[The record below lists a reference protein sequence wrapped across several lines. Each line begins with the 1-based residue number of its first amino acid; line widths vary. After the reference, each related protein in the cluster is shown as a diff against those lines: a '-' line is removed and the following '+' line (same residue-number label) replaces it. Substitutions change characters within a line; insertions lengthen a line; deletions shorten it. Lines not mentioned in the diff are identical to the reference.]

1 MTEDIK
7 DTDQTHP
14 SQDEYEVGMD
24 LFPFFHKL
32 MLQEMFERIDREAD
46 GEVYVSEVL
55 DFLSSMA
62 DDLDQGN
69 NNDAR
74 AVQGYLTKLTA
85 E

>member
-7 DTDQTHP
+7 DQTHP
-14 SQDEYEVGMD
+14 SQDEYEVGIN
-24 LFPFFHKL
+24 LFPFFHIL
-32 MLQEMFERIDREAD
+32 MMLQEMFERIDREAD